1 MNDMQQQLTPDFP
14 DYELIDTGDFEKLE
28 RFGRFVTRRPEP
40 QAIWRRSLPEAEWQ
54 RLADAS
60 FLRDTRS
67 DERGVWQLAPKMPDR
82 WTVAYAYGG
91 MKLRMR
97 LALTSFKHVG
107 IFPEQAANWNFI
119 YDNVRRLGGAADGVS
134 QRGFGR
140 SRAALEGTEA
150 VGNGSSAA
158 DGRLFASPR
167 VLNLF
172 AYTGGATLA
181 ARAAGAEVT
190 HVDSVR
196 PVVTWARENMELSG
210 LEGVRWI
217 VEDALK
223 FVRREVRRGN
233 RYAGIIL
240 DPPAYGRGANGEKWV
255 LEENIGE
262 MLDCCA
268 QLLEPKGA
276 FLVLN
281 LYSMGLSSTLAR
293 TAVRQAFG
301 VPAEEQWGELC
312 FTDRAGKELPLGTY
326 YRFVR

>member
-1 MNDMQQQLTPDFP
+1 MSQLLTPTFP
-14 DYELIDTGDFEKLE
+14 DYELIDSGDFEKLE
-28 RFGRFVTRRPEP
+28 RFGRHVTRRPEP
-40 QAIWRRSLPEAEWQ
+40 QAIWHKTLSEEEWR

-60 FLRDTRS
+60 FLKTSASKS
-67 DERGVWQLAPKMPDR
+67 DERGEWHRKPQMPDR
-82 WTVAYAYGG
+82 WVMQYDYKQ
-91 MKLRMR
+91 MHLKMR
-97 LALTSFKHVG
+97 LGLTSFKHVG

-119 YDNVRRLGGAADGVS
+119 YDHIKEQKEAGV
-134 QRGFGR
+134 
-140 SRAALEGTEA
+140 T
-150 VGNGSSAA
+150 
-158 DGRLFASPR
+158 PK

-181 ARAAGAEVT
+181 ARAAGADVT
-190 HVDSVR
+190 HVDSVKQ
-196 PVVTWARENMELSG
+196 VVTWSRENMESSALD
-210 LEGVRWI
+210 GVRWI

-233 RYAGIIL
+233 RYDGIIL
-240 DPPAYGRGANGEKWV
+240 DPPAYGRGTNGEKWV

-262 MLDCCA
+262 MLACCA
-268 QLLEPKGA
+268 ELLEKQDA

-301 VPAEEQWGELC
+301 VPKTEQYGELT

-326 YRFVR
+326 YRFQR

>member
-1 MNDMQQQLTPDFP
+1 MQEQLTPDFR
-14 DYELIDTGDFEKLE
+14 DYELIDSGDFEKLE
-28 RFGRFVTRRPEP
+28 RFGRIVTRRPEP
-40 QAIWRRSLPEAEWQ
+40 QAIWHKSLAEAEWQ

-60 FLRDTRS
+60 FLRDGKS
-67 DERGVWQLAPKMPDR
+67 EERGEWRVKPQTPDR
-82 WTVAYAYGG
+82 WTVTYRYKE
-91 MKLRMR
+91 MQLKMR
-97 LALTSFKHVG
+97 LAMTSFKHVG

-119 YDNVRRLGGAADGVS
+119 YDNCRSLAAK
-134 QRGFGR
+134 
-140 SRAALEGTEA
+140 GT
-150 VGNGSSAA
+150 
-158 DGRLFASPR
+158 PR

-190 HVDSVR
+190 HVDSVKQ
-196 PVVTWARENMELSG
+196 VVTWSRENMEQSG
-210 LEGVRWI
+210 LEGVRWM

-233 RYAGIIL
+233 RYDGIIL

-262 MLDCCA
+262 MLACCA
-268 QLLEPKGA
+268 ELLEKQDA

-301 VPAEEQWGELC
+301 VPKTEQYGELT

-326 YRFVR
+326 YRFQR